1 MKELKLLLVGVGGYA
16 ASYINELKLRGAA
29 GGLKIEGAVDPYAE
43 KANEYQTLCDMGV
56 SFYNTLDEFYAEH
69 TADLAIISTPI
80 PLHAPQAIYCME
92 HGSNVLCEKPIAGTI
107 ADAQRMMEARDRTGK
122 ILAIGFQW
130 CYDPAMLAFK
140 KDVQAG
146 LFGELLSMRAIVLWP
161 RNIAY
166 YNRSSGWAGKKYD
179 KNGNPIFDSVASNAT
194 AHYLENMLWVSGKNL
209 TDIEFVTARANP
221 IETYDTIVLK
231 GKLGNADLTYAATHA
246 CPKSAQQNPHFE
258 YIFEKGSVVFGGRG
272 INGAE
277 LVVKAADGT
286 VLKDYGV
293 TSTDGRSM
301 ADGRNNRVEKL
312 WTIVEVIRGEASEI
326 ACTAEDAMLHA
337 RVMETVNQQ
346 ESIPFPAERVTLDDE
361 MYFVPGLAETLWE
374 CFEER
379 KLPRF

>member
-92 HGSNVLCEKPIAGTI
+92 HGSNVLCEKPIAGAI

-146 LFGELLSMRAIVLWP
+146 LFGELLSMRAIVL
-161 RNIAY
+161 
-166 YNRSSGWAGKKYD
+166 
-179 KNGNPIFDSVASNAT
+179 
-194 AHYLENMLWVSGKNL
+194 
-209 TDIEFVTARANP
+209 
-221 IETYDTIVLK
+221 
-231 GKLGNADLTYAATHA
+231 
-246 CPKSAQQNPHFE
+246 
-258 YIFEKGSVVFGGRG
+258 
-272 INGAE
+272 
-277 LVVKAADGT
+277 
-286 VLKDYGV
+286 
-293 TSTDGRSM
+293 
-301 ADGRNNRVEKL
+301 
-312 WTIVEVIRGEASEI
+312 
-326 ACTAEDAMLHA
+326 
-337 RVMETVNQQ
+337 
-346 ESIPFPAERVTLDDE
+346 
-361 MYFVPGLAETLWE
+361 
-374 CFEER
+374 
-379 KLPRF
+379 